1 MKIIFMG
8 TPDFSVPILDEIIA
22 SGHEVV
28 AVYSQ
33 PARAKGRGMTLT
45 PTPVAKRAQDYGLE
59 VLTPMNFKQEADQDI
74 FKSFDAD
81 AAIVVAYG
89 LLLPQAILDGT
100 KLGCFNIHASLLP
113 RWRGAA
119 PIQRAIMAGDAET
132 GVMFMKMEA
141 GLDTGPIGLIDKIK
155 IQSHMT
161 ASSVH
166 DDLSRL
172 GADLTSRALAALQ
185 RDSLTF
191 VEQEDQGISYAH
203 KISKQEAEINWSA
216 SAQDVKN
223 HIHGLSLF
231 PGAFTHFEESGKQIR
246 LKVLQAELV
255 DKTHSEHKAGQ
266 IISCGD
272 GLIVACGSDAIK
284 LTSVQRAGKSRMS
297 AEEFLRGSE
306 LENGSY
312 FKMLDRS

>member
-1 MKIIFMG
+1 MG

-22 SGHEVV
+22 AGHEVV

-33 PARAKGRGMTLT
+33 PARAKGRGMALT
-45 PTPVAKRAQDYGLE
+45 PTPVAQRAQDYGLE
-59 VLTPMNFKQEADQDI
+59 VLTPINFKQEADQNI
-74 FKSFDAD
+74 FKNFDAD

-89 LLLPQAILDGT
+89 LLLPQTILDGT

-119 PIQRAIMAGDAET
+119 PIQRAIMAGDSET

-141 GLDTGPIGLIDKIK
+141 GLDTGPIGLIDKID
-155 IQSHMT
+155 IQPHMT
-161 ASSVH
+161 ASSIH

-185 RDSLTF
+185 RESLTF
-191 VEQEDQGISYAH
+191 VEQEDAGVSYAH
-203 KISKQEAEINWSA
+203 KISKQEAEIDWSKP
-216 SAQDVKN
+216 AQEVKN

-231 PGAFTHFEESGKQIR
+231 PGAFTHFEENGKHIR
-246 LKVLQAELV
+246 LKILQAELIN
-255 DKTHSEHKAGQ
+255 DTKAEHEAGQ
-266 IISCGD
+266 IISCD
-272 GLIVACGSDAIK
+272 DQLIVACGSDAIQ

-306 LENGSY
+306 LKNGTY
-312 FKMLDRS
+312 FNMLDRS